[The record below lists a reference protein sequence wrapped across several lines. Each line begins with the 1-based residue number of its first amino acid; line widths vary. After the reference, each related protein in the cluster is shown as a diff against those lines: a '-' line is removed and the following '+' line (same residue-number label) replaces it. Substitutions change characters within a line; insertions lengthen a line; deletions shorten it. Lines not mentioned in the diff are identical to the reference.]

1 MLPLAWLIAFDTNLP
16 VAVQAPIHLLTF
28 FLAAMVCHGELAKRR
43 PDGRYLTEFYLS
55 MSVGGVL
62 GGLFNALIAP
72 VLFTTVLEYPL
83 ALVLACALRAAQSDR
98 DGDIDWR
105 AGSISPFL
113 SSSERSR
120 SA

>member
-1 MLPLAWLIAFDTNLP
+1 
-16 VAVQAPIHLLTF
+16 
-28 FLAAMVCHGELAKRR
+28 MVCHGELAKRR

-62 GGLFNALIAP
+62 GGLFNALVAP

-83 ALVLACALRAAQSDR
+83 ALVLACALRAGAIR
-98 DGDIDWR
+98 ACRTHRLR
-105 AGSISPFL
+105 AGSTSPFL